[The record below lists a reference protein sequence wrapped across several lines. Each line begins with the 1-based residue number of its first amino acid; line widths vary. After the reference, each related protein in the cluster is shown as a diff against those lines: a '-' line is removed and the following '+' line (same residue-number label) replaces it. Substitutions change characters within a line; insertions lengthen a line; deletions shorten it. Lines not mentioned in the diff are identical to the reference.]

1 MENALK
7 NMVADKKSETLQK
20 NKEGTIEMKLI
31 NIKSKSGIKKYLT
44 TRTNFGYSESLKLI
58 HRLSHPIDMR
68 FFCIP
73 MGLMRARNIL
83 NTSRPNVSGLVSQS
97 LPHFVRDFLKRI
109 HKMTNTIIKKI
120 NELNKLLGKVYENTD
135 SVSVAMRCSEI
146 RKELAQLSAEIKGNA
161 NG

>member
-1 MENALK
+1 METTLK
-7 NMVADKKSETLQK
+7 NMVANKKSKK
-20 NKEGTIEMKLI
+20 NKKKKEGIIEMGLSE
-31 NIKSKSGIKKYLT
+31 IKFKSGVKKYLT
-44 TRTNFGYSESLKLI
+44 TRTLFGYSESLKLI

-109 HKMTNTIIKKI
+109 HKMTNTIIKNI
-120 NELNKLLGKVYENTD
+120 IEELNQPINSLNDRLGKF
-135 SVSVAMRCSEI
+135 ALLEI
-146 RKELAQLSAEIKGNA
+146 YAKENA

>member
-1 MENALK
+1 METTLK
-7 NMVADKKSETLQK
+7 NMVANKKSKK
-20 NKEGTIEMKLI
+20 NKKTKEGTIEMNLRE
-31 NIKSKSGIKKYLT
+31 IKSISGEKKYLT
-44 TRTNFGYSESLKLI
+44 TRTIFGYSESLKLI

-109 HKMTNTIIKKI
+109 HKMTNTIIKNI
-120 NELNKLLGKVYENTD
+120 IEELNNPINALSDRLGKF
-135 SVSVAMRCSEI
+135 ALLEI
-146 RKELAQLSAEIKGNA
+146 YAKENA

>member
-7 NMVADKKSETLQK
+7 NMVAYTKSKNLQK
-20 NKEGTIEMKLI
+20 KKEGIIEMNLRE
-31 NIKSKSGIKKYLT
+31 IKSMSGVKKYLT
-44 TRTNFGYSESLKLI
+44 TRTLFGYSESLKLI

-109 HKMTNTIIKKI
+109 HKMTNTIIKNI
-120 NELNKLLGKVYENTD
+120 IEELNQPINTLSDRLGKF
-135 SVSVAMRCSEI
+135 ALLEI
-146 RKELAQLSAEIKGNA
+146 YAKEQPNE
-161 NG
+161 